1 MSSETETTTTHSE
14 IELQPRYK
22 LVVEPATADVDLV
35 HPLADSPSGTSIAV
49 NVVHVPGSPEMP
61 GVKGE
66 DVNGARDLVDANAV
80 ELVDGLI
87 KGRFSCRYFEEE
99 REVER
104 GVVEEILDVARFAPS
119 GNNIQPWEK
128 VYCLTGQTLAR
139 VKEDVLAAYQEQF
152 KDGPGELEEGLVNE
166 RKHTAQYAYYPRL
179 LPGVYGDRKREF
191 GRVLGETLGIERG
204 DVKGRREAGGRNY
217 QFYGAPVA
225 MVFTINKE
233 LTQGSWLDVGFFLQS
248 INIAARARGLETVTQ
263 ESVTQ
268 YQAILRRHLPIT
280 ENEVVAVTM
289 GLGYPDVEMAA
300 RYEMERS
307 RREVSDIA
315 YGGFDSFQVFQ
326 GTIASLP
333 GLEDLLVEDIWWP
346 EDGGRNG
353 GSVQAMVP
361 VPRKIINLT
370 IESMDLH
377 VPTYGRTTSQ
387 ILSWLAHGNVDSFR
401 FMTVREVEGSGVLSK
416 FTRVETLV
424 LGHRWIL
431 YPPGLISVKTLSAFK
446 ALKNLEIG
454 PAIDLNSRPGDID
467 PSWPLDLLSSVA
479 SPLSYL
485 TFKLLF
491 TGEDELERMDWMTLN
506 CLLQNSPF
514 YAELRGFV
522 IGFMRPDTPRP
533 PPTRDDCD
541 LETLSGFKA
550 LKTRNLA
557 CNLAPPLGA
566 SCRPES
572 DLRLV
577 LPTPVEPFLSDILA
591 GMHC

>member
-1 MSSETETTTTHSE
+1 MAHANSLPLELTERIPQEIFNEVATFVDPVSLKSLSLVSHLWEASTRHLLFYEFQFNRKFLICFSESPEGWQRILPCIQRAHIALYFRRSDKAALRKEGLSAALPRMVKLRQLRFRQSSSEAIVLLIALLKGSE
-14 IELQPRYK
+14 QI
-22 LVVEPATADVDLV
+22 T
-35 HPLADSPSGTSIAV
+35 
-49 NVVHVPGSPEMP
+49 
-61 GVKGE
+61 
-66 DVNGARDLVDANAV
+66 
-80 ELVDGLI
+80 
-87 KGRFSCRYFEEE
+87 
-99 REVER
+99 
-104 GVVEEILDVARFAPS
+104 
-119 GNNIQPWEK
+119 
-128 VYCLTGQTLAR
+128 
-139 VKEDVLAAYQEQF
+139 
-152 KDGPGELEEGLVNE
+152 
-166 RKHTAQYAYYPRL
+166 
-179 LPGVYGDRKREF
+179 
-191 GRVLGETLGIERG
+191 
-204 DVKGRREAGGRNY
+204 
-217 QFYGAPVA
+217 
-225 MVFTINKE
+225 
-233 LTQGSWLDVGFFLQS
+233 
-248 INIAARARGLETVTQ
+248 GLE
-263 ESVTQ
+263 
-268 YQAILRRHLPIT
+268 LRQ
-280 ENEVVAVTM
+280 
-289 GLGYPDVEMAA
+289 
-300 RYEMERS
+300 
-307 RREVSDIA
+307 A
-315 YGGFDSFQVFQ
+315 YGGFDSFQVLQ

-431 YPPGLISVKTLSAFK
+431 YPPGLKTLSAFK

-522 IGFMRPDTPRP
+522 IGFMRSDTPRP
-533 PPTRDDCD
+533 PPTRGDCD
-541 LETLSGFKA
+541 RMIRRRIPGL
-550 LKTRNLA
+550 R
-557 CNLAPPLGA
+557 PGA
-566 SCRPES
+566 
-572 DLRLV
+572 RLTV
-577 LPTPVEPFLSDILA
+577 EFYTHPTVPVASFIYD
-591 GMHC
+591 